1 MSGCHDEHKK
11 AHPSPTCLVTNPIRQ
26 DVELSKGYVAQIHAI
41 QHIELRALERG
52 YLQGIS
58 VDEGQ
63 SVKKG
68 TLMFQIMPML
78 YQAEVQKAA
87 ADTQLTE
94 LEYKNTKI
102 LADQDIVSTNE
113 LALAQAKFSRAKAE
127 LSLATTHNALTS
139 VRAPF
144 DGMMGRFEVRL
155 GSLVEEGSLLTTLA
169 DNSTVWVYFNV
180 SEAEY
185 LDYKSDKLRSGSHG
199 APQEV
204 KLLMANGKRFEHV
217 GRVETIEADF
227 NRSADTLRK
236 KYPRTRFLATTDV
249 DAVARADLI
258 FTATSDPDPVIY
270 AHHVKPGAW
279 IYDLGRPVD
288 VDESVLTVPGVE
300 LVPGGVVR
308 PPGSMPSRIDLRFG
322 DGNVPACLAEKMIL
336 TATGA
341 FERRSIGN
349 GTRSNDI
356 EFYLLEGERL
366 GFEIVTRDAR
376 LLDERVIA

>member
-227 NRSADTLRK
+227 NNETGNIAFRATFPNASGLLRHGETGKILMTVPNKDVLVIPQMATFEVLDKRFVFVVDEKNVVHSRAITIAHELPQLFIVQSGLSETDRIVVDGLRK
-236 KYPRTRFLATTDV
+236 VRDGDVVAVKYQQPREVLAH
-249 DAVARADLI
+249 L
-258 FTATSDPDPVIY
+258 
-270 AHHVKPGAW
+270 
-279 IYDLGRPVD
+279 
-288 VDESVLTVPGVE
+288 
-300 LVPGGVVR
+300 
-308 PPGSMPSRIDLRFG
+308 
-322 DGNVPACLAEKMIL
+322 
-336 TATGA
+336 
-341 FERRSIGN
+341 
-349 GTRSNDI
+349 
-356 EFYLLEGERL
+356 EF
-366 GFEIVTRDAR
+366 A
-376 LLDERVIA
+376 AQ